1 MEHKCE
7 TCGAYKACKTFGS
20 DGICH
25 LVPSKPKWVKKQ
37 QTCKYWREEKEKK
50 RWFIEKNTTRATL

>member
-37 QTCKYWREEKEKK
+37 QTCKYWREKEKK
-50 RWFIEKNTTRATL
+50 DGS